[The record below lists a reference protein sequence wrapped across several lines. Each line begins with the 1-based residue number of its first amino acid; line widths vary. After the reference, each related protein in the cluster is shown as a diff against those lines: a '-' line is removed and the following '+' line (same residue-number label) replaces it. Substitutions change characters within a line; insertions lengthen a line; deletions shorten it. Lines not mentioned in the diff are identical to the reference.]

1 VKTLEEAAK
10 IKELRESAGM
20 SRKEFS
26 EHTGIPVRTLEDWE
40 AARRTPPEYI
50 PRLIMYQLKYE
61 ALVRVKEGYDAVI
74 FDMDGIIFDSERVT
88 MNCWL
93 ELASKYGIKNIEQP
107 YLACIGTNMAKT
119 KEIMLAAYGDD
130 FPYDTYAK
138 EASRMYHDKYDG
150 GRLPMKKGVVE
161 LLKYLKKAGKKIAL
175 ASSTRSETVIAQL
188 KDADILDFF
197 DAVLCGDMVERSK
210 PAPDIFLRACQKLGT
225 QPERTYGIED
235 SYNGIKALHAGKL
248 RPIMVPDLLPCN
260 EEMQEMTEAVL
271 DSLLNV
277 MEYLEKKDAS
287 HDK

>member
-1 VKTLEEAAK
+1 LDTATK

-50 PRLIMYQLKYE
+50 PRLIMYQLKFE
-61 ALVRVKEGYDAVI
+61 ALIREKEGYDAVI
-74 FDMDGIIFDSERVT
+74 FDMDGVIFDSERAT

-93 ELASKYGIKNIEQP
+93 ELAAKYGIKNIEQP
-107 YLACIGTNMAKT
+107 YLACTGTTMAKT
-119 KEIMLAAYGDD
+119 KEIMLAAYGTD
-130 FPYDTYAK
+130 FPYDAYAK

-161 LLKYLKKAGKKIAL
+161 LLTYLKKAGKKIAL

-188 KDADILDFF
+188 KEADIFVFF
-197 DAVLCGDMVERSK
+197 DAVLCGDMVEKSK
-210 PAPDIFLRACQKLGT
+210 PAPDIFLTACQELGT

-235 SYNGIKALHAGKL
+235 SYNGVRALHAGNL

-260 EEMQEMTEAVL
+260 EEMQEITEVVL
-271 DSLLNV
+271 DNLLDV
-277 MEYLEKKDAS
+277 MEYLEKREATY
-287 HDK
+287 DK